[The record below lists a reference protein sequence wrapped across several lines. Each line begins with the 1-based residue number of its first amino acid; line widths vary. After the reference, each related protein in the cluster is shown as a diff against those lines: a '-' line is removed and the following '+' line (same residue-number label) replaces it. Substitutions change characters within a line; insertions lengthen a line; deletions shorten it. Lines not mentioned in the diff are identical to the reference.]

1 VKNRTGT
8 EEMLRCS
15 FCHKSQDAVAKL
27 ISSPSDYPRAYICD
41 ECVAVCNSILE
52 DDRTATPPTT
62 TPNQLPKPQEV
73 KSFLDEYVIGQE
85 QTKKKLAVAVY
96 NHYKRIYMNRQRAG
110 DGVELAKSNI
120 MLIGPTGTGKT
131 LLAQTLA
138 RMLDV
143 PFAIVDATTLTEAG
157 YVGEDVENIILK
169 LLQAADGDV
178 GRAQTGI
185 IYIDEVDK
193 IGRKDEN
200 PSITRDVSGEGVQQA
215 LLKILEGTVANV
227 PPQGGRKHPHQE
239 FTPVDTTNILF
250 ICGGAFV
257 GLDKIIAR
265 RVGKKSLGFKV
276 GAEETTE
283 AEENPALARKRN
295 FELISDIQPEDLIKF
310 GLIPE
315 FVGRLPVVG
324 LLEDLDEFALIE
336 ILTRPKNAIIKQ
348 YQRLFEFENVRLKFS
363 DEALK
368 AISRQAMARKVG
380 ARGLR
385 MILEELMLDLMYHLP
400 SQKKVKEF
408 EVTREMVEKRNVTL
422 AMMDKAG

>member
-1 VKNRTGT
+1 MKTRTGP
-8 EEMLRCS
+8 EEALRCS

-52 DDRTATPPTT
+52 DDRGDASHPATTAGH
-62 TPNQLPKPQEV
+62 LPKPQEV
-73 KSFLDEYVIGQE
+73 KAFLDDYVIGQD

-96 NHYKRIYMNRQRAG
+96 NHYKRIQMNRLRNNE
-110 DGVELAKSNI
+110 VELAKSNI
-120 MLIGPTGTGKT
+120 LLIGPTGSGKT
-131 LLAQTLA
+131 LLAHTLA
-138 RMLDV
+138 KMLDV

-178 GRAQTGI
+178 SRTQTGI

-215 LLKILEGTVANV
+215 LLKILEGTIANV

-257 GLDKIIAR
+257 GLDKIISR
-265 RVGKKSLGFKV
+265 RVGKKSLGFRS
-276 GAEETTE
+276 GEDAEKEDIATSK
-283 AEENPALARKRN
+283 KRTQ
-295 FELISDIQPEDLIKF
+295 ELLMEIQPEDLIKF

-324 LLEDLDEFALIE
+324 MLEDLDEFALIE
-336 ILTRPKNAIIKQ
+336 ILTRPKNAIVKQ
-348 YQRLFEFENVRLKFS
+348 YQRLFEFENVRLKFN
-363 DEALK
+363 DEALR
-368 AISRQAMARKVG
+368 AIARQAMARKVG

-385 MILEELMLDLMYHLP
+385 MILEELMLDLMFNLP
-400 SQKKVKEF
+400 SQKKLKEF
-408 EVTREMVEKRNVTL
+408 EVTREMVEKRSASFATV
-422 AMMDKAG
+422 MEKAG